1 MRQRRRGSSVVNV
14 SEFYKFP
21 YAHKRSRLDM
31 SVREMVPGVVAKFRE
46 DLTGLVETYTSE
58 PTSPARFAQMV
69 EALKS
74 ILAAAGRSAFAEL
87 VGAHEEDG
95 DLMEHG
101 GKRHRFK
108 QVSRKE
114 WLTPFGLVE
123 VDRRYFQPDAGGD
136 GLVPID
142 LRCGMSGRYMT
153 PDMEEATALAS
164 ADLSPSATRHLF
176 GKVLPQA
183 PSDKAIRRVI
193 DDVGCA
199 ADEMWEQVEN
209 RVADEAPLPEGE
221 DDVLVVSVD
230 GVNVPMREAGVKT
243 GRPAERPGVRES
255 ARTPTVWR
263 EAGVATISIYQP
275 GDGNDVK
282 PKRLATRYFARMPEA
297 GMTTLFA
304 EQNGAVWRL
313 VQERRF
319 RDFVVICDGKPALWK
334 TFEGNPLYARATKIL
349 DFFHVAEHLSKAAEA
364 IFGKKEG
371 KATRWYAK
379 YKALLLEDEGG
390 LESLLRSLRYYRK
403 GLRAG
408 TERRVVIDRVV
419 RYFGR
424 NRERMRYAEFRARG
438 LPIGSGVV
446 EAACKSIV
454 NARLK
459 RSGMRWSQEGG
470 QHVLNLR
477 TRARSGEWAPFWSA
491 YMEPR
496 KVA

>member
-1 MRQRRRGSSVVNV
+1 
-14 SEFYKFP
+14 
-21 YAHKRSRLDM
+21 M
-31 SVREMVPGVVAKFRE
+31 SVREMVPGVVAQFRE
-46 DLTGLVETYTSE
+46 DLTALVETYVSE
-58 PTSPARFAQMV
+58 PMSPTRFPRMV

-74 ILAAAGRSAFAEL
+74 TLAATGRRAFAEL
-87 VGAHEEDG
+87 VRAHEELG
-95 DLMEHG
+95 DLVEHG

-136 GLVPID
+136 GLTPID
-142 LRCGMSGRYMT
+142 HRCGMSGRYMT

-164 ADLSPSATRHLF
+164 ADLSPTATRYLL

-193 DDVGCA
+193 ADVGCA
-199 ADEMWEQVEN
+199 ADEVRGQVED
-209 RVADEAPLPEGE
+209 RLADEAPLPEAE

-255 ARTPTVWR
+255 AKTPTAWR
-263 EAGVATISIYQP
+263 EAGVGTISIYRP
-275 GDGNDVK
+275 GDGGDVK
-282 PKRLATRYFARMPEA
+282 PKRVATKYFARMPEA

-304 EQNGAVWRL
+304 EQNGAVWQL
-313 VQERRF
+313 IQEREF
-319 RDFVVICDGKPALWK
+319 REMVVLCDGKPALWK
-334 TFEGNPLYARATKIL
+334 TFESNPLYARATWIL
-349 DFFHVAEHLSKAAEA
+349 DFFHVAEHLSKTAEA

-371 KATRWYAK
+371 GAARWYAK
-379 YKALLLEDEGG
+379 YKALLLEDESG

-408 TERRVVIDRVV
+408 TERRVAVDRVMC
-419 RYFGR
+419 YFGR

-446 EAACKSIV
+446 EAACKNIV

-477 TRARSGEWAPFWSA
+477 TRVKSGEWATFWST
-491 YMEPR
+491 YMDLCD
-496 KVA
+496 AA